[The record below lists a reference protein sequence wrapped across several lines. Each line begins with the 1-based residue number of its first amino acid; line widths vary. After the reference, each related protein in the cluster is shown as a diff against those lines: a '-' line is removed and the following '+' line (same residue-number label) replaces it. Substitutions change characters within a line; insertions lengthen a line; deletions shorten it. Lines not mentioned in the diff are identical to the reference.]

1 MDPILETNLAG
12 LLYKGKVRDTY
23 ELTSTELLFVATDRV
38 SAFDVVLPNG
48 VPDKGKVLSQL
59 SAFWFEKV
67 SHLIPNHMIT
77 LVNDVKTLDAYANQ
91 GKSSFPDYLAGRSM
105 IVKKAERIDV
115 ECIARGYISGSA
127 WAEYAK
133 SGTVSGQAMPSGL
146 KESDKLPE
154 PLFTPTTKADEG
166 HDESIT
172 VEQMASFV
180 GADLTRQ
187 IQEKTLE
194 IYDFAEKYARDK
206 GIIIADTKMEFGII
220 DGQLCLIDELLT
232 PDSSRFWDMARYSP
246 GGAQPSFDK
255 QPLRDW
261 LTSTGWDKEPPGP
274 ELPPDI
280 VEASAERYQTAY
292 QWLTGKALG
301 QV

>member
-1 MDPILETNLAG
+1 MSALLETNLPN

-23 ELTSTELLFVATDRV
+23 GLTPTELLFIATDRV
-38 SAFDVVLPNG
+38 SAFDVVLPSG
-48 VPDKGKVLSQL
+48 VPDKGKVLCQI

-67 SHLIPNHMIT
+67 SHLIANHMIA
-77 LVNDVKTLDAYANQ
+77 LVNDVKELDSYASENQ
-91 GKSSFPDYLAGRSM
+91 APFPEYLSGRSM
-105 IVKKAERIDV
+105 VVRKAERIDV

-127 WAEYAK
+127 WEEYSK
-133 SGTVSGQAMPSGL
+133 SGTVSGKSMPSGL
-146 KESDKLPE
+146 KESDKFPE

-172 VEQMASFV
+172 IEQMADIV
-180 GADLTRQ
+180 GADLTKQ

-194 IYDFAEKYARDK
+194 IYNYAEKYARDK
-206 GIIIADTKMEFGII
+206 GIIIADTKMEFGMI
-220 DGQLCLIDELLT
+220 DGKLCLIDELLT
-232 PDSSRFWDMARYSP
+232 PDSSRFWDMQKYNP

-261 LTSTGWDKEPPGP
+261 LTGTGWDKEPPGP

-280 VEASAERYQTAY
+280 VQASAERYRTAY
-292 QWLTGKALG
+292 LWLTGENL
-301 QV
+301 